1 MRTLEGIVISNYF
14 LNRILIV
21 QEIRT
26 KFYKWEGND
35 YQDEEITHR
44 TLQIF
49 ISYSLD
55 KGKIFRIYKELQKL
69 NTHRTNNPI
78 NKLANELDISQKK
91 KHLWPKST

>member
-1 MRTLEGIVISNYF
+1 
-14 LNRILIV
+14 
-21 QEIRT
+21 
-26 KFYKWEGND
+26 
-35 YQDEEITHR
+35 
-44 TLQIF
+44 
-49 ISYSLD
+49 LD